1 LRNKERLLEFL
12 RGRIREQDGAKSG
25 QTVTLTDLAR
35 KWTVGI
41 LEPIASLIGRTG
53 VSPNVVT
60 LTGAVLNLGV
70 AWVLSKGYM
79 RIGGLLVPLVALFD
93 ALDGT
98 LARLTAKRSR
108 FGAFLDSTMDRFSEA
123 ILYLGLL
130 IHFTRYGARQEIILI
145 YATIVGSLMVSYARA
160 RAEGLGL
167 DCKVGLLTRLER
179 IIILT
184 IALILDQMS
193 IALWVL
199 AILTNFT
206 ALQRMYHVWRATHG
220 EDEGNGGQEGGGA
233 RVQ

>member
-1 LRNKERLLEFL
+1 MRSKEKWLEFL
-12 RGRIREQDGAKSG
+12 RGQMQGSGEAKSG

-41 LEPIASLIGRTG
+41 LEPVARLIGRMG
-53 VSPNVVT
+53 ISPNVVT
-60 LTGAVLNLGV
+60 LTGVVLNLGV
-70 AWVLSKGYM
+70 AWILAQGYM
-79 RIGGLLVPLVALFD
+79 RVGGLLVPLVALFD
-93 ALDGT
+93 ALDGA

-130 IHFTRYGARQEIILI
+130 FYYTRHGARQEILLI

-179 IIILT
+179 VVVLT
-184 IALILDQMS
+184 IALVLDQVS

-206 ALQRMYHVWRATHG
+206 ALQRMYHVWRATHD
-220 EDEGNGGQEGGGA
+220 EDEGGA
-233 RVQ
+233 ADP

>member
-1 LRNKERLLEFL
+1 LRSKEKWLEFL
-12 RGRIREQDGAKSG
+12 TGQIRRQDGAKSG
-25 QTVTLTDLAR
+25 QAVTLTDLAR

-41 LEPIASLIGRTG
+41 FEPIASLIGRTG

-60 LTGAVLNLGV
+60 LTGTLLNLVV
-70 AWVLSKGYM
+70 AWVLTQGYL
-79 RIGGLLVPLVALFD
+79 RIGGVLVPLVALFD

-130 IHFTRYGARQEIILI
+130 LFYTRYGARQEIILI

-179 IIILT
+179 VIILT
-184 IALILDQMS
+184 IALILNQMS

-206 ALQRMYHVWRATHG
+206 ALQRMYHVWKATHG
-220 EDEGNGGQEGGGA
+220 EDEGS
-233 RVQ
+233 

>member
-1 LRNKERLLEFL
+1 MRSREKWLKFL
-12 RGRIREQDGAKSG
+12 RGRIRGSNEAKTG
-25 QTVTLTDLAR
+25 QTLTLTDLLR
-35 KWTVGI
+35 KRFGGT

-60 LTGAVLNLGV
+60 LMGVVLNLGV
-70 AWVLSKGYM
+70 AWVLAQGHT
-79 RIGGLLVPLVALFD
+79 RIGGVLVPLVALFD

-98 LARLTAKRSR
+98 LARVTGRRSR

-130 IHFTRYGARQEIILI
+130 FFYTRSDAGREILLI
-145 YATIVGSLMVSYARA
+145 YVTIVGSLMVSYARA

-179 IIILT
+179 TVVLT
-184 IALILDQMS
+184 VALILDQVPT
-193 IALWVL
+193 ALWVL

-206 ALQRMYHVWRATHG
+206 ALQRTYHVWKATHE
-220 EDEGNGGQEGGGA
+220 EDEGG
-233 RVQ
+233 

>member
-1 LRNKERLLEFL
+1 M
-12 RGRIREQDGAKSG
+12 
-25 QTVTLTDLAR
+25 TLTDLAR
-35 KWTVGI
+35 KWGKGF
-41 LEPIASLIGRTG
+41 LEPIASLIGRMG

-60 LTGAVLNLGV
+60 LVGTLLNLGV
-70 AWVLSKGYM
+70 AWVLAQGYL
-79 RIGGLLVPLVALFD
+79 RIGGVLVPLVALFD

-98 LARLTAKRSR
+98 LARLTGKRSR

-130 IHFTRYGARQEIILI
+130 FYYTRYDARPEILLI

-184 IALILDQMS
+184 IALVLDQMT
-193 IALWVL
+193 IALWIL

-206 ALQRMYHVWRATHG
+206 AFQRMYHVWRATHG
-220 EDEGNGGQEGGGA
+220 EDEGG
-233 RVQ
+233 

>member
-1 LRNKERLLEFL
+1 MLRSKEEWLESL
-12 RGRIREQDGAKSG
+12 RGRIRGSSEARSA
-25 QTVTLTDLAR
+25 VTLTDLLR
-35 KWTVGI
+35 KRFGGT
-41 LEPIASLIGRTG
+41 LEPIARLIGRTG

-60 LTGAVLNLGV
+60 LVGAVLNLGV
-70 AWVLSKGYM
+70 AYILAQGYM
-79 RIGGLLVPLVALFD
+79 RIGGVLVPLVALFD

-98 LARLTAKRSR
+98 LARLTERRSR

-130 IHFTRYGARQEIILI
+130 FFYTRLSAGHEILLI

-179 IIILT
+179 VVILS
-184 IALILDQMS
+184 IALILDQVT
-193 IALWVL
+193 IALWIL

-206 ALQRMYHVWRATHG
+206 ALQRMYHVWKATHG
-220 EDEGNGGQEGGGA
+220 EDEGG
-233 RVQ
+233 

>member
-1 LRNKERLLEFL
+1 LRSKEKWLEFL
-12 RGRIREQDGAKSG
+12 TGQIRRQDGAKSG

-60 LTGAVLNLGV
+60 LTGTFLNLVV
-70 AWVLSKGYM
+70 AWVLAQGYL
-79 RIGGLLVPLVALFD
+79 RIGGILVPLVSLFD

-130 IHFTRYGARQEIILI
+130 LFYTRYGARQEIILI

-179 IIILT
+179 VIILT
-184 IALILDQMS
+184 IALILNQMS

-206 ALQRMYHVWRATHG
+206 ALQRMYHVWKATHG
-220 EDEGNGGQEGGGA
+220 EDEGS
-233 RVQ
+233 

>member
-1 LRNKERLLEFL
+1 
-12 RGRIREQDGAKSG
+12 
-25 QTVTLTDLAR
+25 VTLTDLAR
-35 KWTVGI
+35 KWGRGFV
-41 LEPIASLIGRTG
+41 EPIARLMGRTG

-60 LTGAVLNLGV
+60 MMGVALNLGV
-70 AWVLSKGYM
+70 AWILAQGHM
-79 RIGGLLVPLVALFD
+79 RIGGLLIPLVGLFD

-98 LARLTAKRSR
+98 LARLTERRSR

-130 IHFTRYGARQEIILI
+130 FYYTRYGARQEILLI

-179 IIILT
+179 VVVLT
-184 IALILDQMS
+184 VALIVDQMS
-193 IALWVL
+193 IALWIL

-206 ALQRMYHVWRATHG
+206 AFQRMYHVWRATHG
-220 EDEGNGGQEGGGA
+220 EDEGEGKGA
-233 RVQ
+233 GAQ